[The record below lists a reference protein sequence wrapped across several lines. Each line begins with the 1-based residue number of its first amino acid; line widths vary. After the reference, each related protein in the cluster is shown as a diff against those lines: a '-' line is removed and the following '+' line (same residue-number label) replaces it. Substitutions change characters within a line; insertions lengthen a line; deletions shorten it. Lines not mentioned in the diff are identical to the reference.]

1 MQTNG
6 TDLTIPPTINDML
19 NAVEKLWNKC
29 PYPPP
34 KEFKIHPDDYEELKR
49 QAAPCLLHPA
59 PGVPNILM
67 GLNVVIDATA
77 ERLPR
82 KQRGQ

>member
-6 TDLTIPPTINDML
+6 TGRTIPPNINDMW
-19 NAVEKLWNKC
+19 NAVDQLWNTC

-49 QAAPCLLHPA
+49 QAAPYLPHPM
-59 PGVPNILM
+59 PGVPDSWS
-67 GLNVVIDATA
+67 GLKIVIDAKA

-82 KQRGQ
+82 KNGRG